1 MSVREKNIYRRLLF
15 WQQLQERI
23 FRIKDDLGKQNN
35 HASAQ
40 SSKRCTKHD
49 TRVHVSFSRSQV
61 CVLIRSQSA
70 KNIHVSHGVVTCPTT
85 AGLKGSLLSMRPIFC
100 EKLAQK
106 NRIPQFQIM
115 SIQARRSPDPRKRPH
130 RLHQRK
136 SCACEP
142 QYMWSVQV
150 PLRPRAM

>member
-1 MSVREKNIYRRLLF
+1 MVSGNKITMHRLKAAKDVPNMTRAFMSHFHGVR
-15 WQQLQERI
+15 
-23 FRIKDDLGKQNN
+23 
-35 HASAQ
+35 
-40 SSKRCTKHD
+40 
-49 TRVHVSFSRSQV
+49 

-142 QYMWSVQV
+142 QCIWSVQV
-150 PLRPRAM
+150 PLRRRAM